1 MRASQLPPSSILTVC
16 VREGGF
22 SSSQQPRAGWTLRVA
37 VLEKTFHDGE
47 AKECCGL
54 PRRIVE
60 GKCMRLVILLLSGR
74 RCRYRSGNRM
84 NVETDAR
91 HVPSCL
97 KPDPPHLRKMG
108 CLAHAPRA
116 CVLRFWLRTEGSA
129 QHTPARPGK
138 IPVTGPSLVIAW
150 GNGPGVILAK
160 SRTGKHLG
168 EGRWAK
174 AR

>member
-1 MRASQLPPSSILTVC
+1 MRASQLPPSSILTVR
-16 VREGGF
+16 VREGAF

-37 VLEKTFHDGE
+37 VLEKIFHDSE
-47 AKECCGL
+47 AKGCCGL

-60 GKCMRLVILLLSGR
+60 GKCKRLVILLLSGR
-74 RCRYRSGNRM
+74 RCRHRSSKRM
-84 NVETDAR
+84 NVGADAR

-129 QHTPARPGK
+129 
-138 IPVTGPSLVIAW
+138 
-150 GNGPGVILAK
+150 
-160 SRTGKHLG
+160 RTGVLAQEGLPRCLG
-168 EGRWAK
+168 AYVLRRRPYSWSVAAGWR
-174 AR
+174 